1 MARAKTET
9 TADIDG
15 AVDTIEQIA
24 SEPAQHRGYRFTR
37 HGQHQQYAFGR

>member
-24 SEPAQHRGYRFTR
+24 SEPAPLPPPRLGE
-37 HGQHQQYAFGR
+37 